1 MNWGTDKVEEI
12 EGKEG
17 FSRLEGRC
25 LIEAKPFLVNEVW
38 TEDKYDDDEDEDDG
52 HHKSVDPTLKN
63 K

>member
-38 TEDKYDDDEDEDDG
+38 
-52 HHKSVDPTLKN
+52 
-63 K
+63 